1 MVTIWSASVH
11 AVASQQLALDRLASA
26 EQPRYVQ
33 LARAV
38 RTAINQGVLPVGD
51 RLPAERELCRRF
63 SVSRATVRRALV
75 ELEAQGCIRAAGT
88 RGWFVIALVEPNVLM
103 GFTDL
108 AAHRGFATTSRVL
121 ASIVRA
127 PSLDEAEVLKA
138 PPGANVL
145 ELERVRLMDG
155 APVGWQRVTAAVWLA
170 PSLADLGYEH
180 ASLFQGFREHDI
192 EPARADYGVAAI
204 PADARASE
212 LLLVSPG
219 TCLLQVKAVTSDQ
232 HGRPIEISEGTFL
245 GDRYRF
251 TASVTAS

>member
-1 MVTIWSASVH
+1 MVGE
-11 AVASQQLALDRLASA
+11 QLARDPLAPV

-38 RTAINQGVLPVGD
+38 RSAITQGVLPVGD

-63 SVSRATVRRALV
+63 SVSRATVRRALI
-75 ELEAQGCIRAAGT
+75 ELEERGCVQAAGT
-88 RGWFVIALVEPNVLM
+88 RGWFVTALVEPNVQM

-108 AAHRGFATTSRVL
+108 AAHRGFRTSARVL
-121 ASIVRA
+121 TCTVRA

-138 PPGANVL
+138 PPGSAVL

-155 APVGWQRVTAAVWLA
+155 IPVGWQRAIAAAWLA
-170 PSLADLGYEH
+170 PTLADLRYERD
-180 ASLFQGFREHDI
+180 SLFQGFRKYDI
-192 EPARADYGVAAI
+192 APTRADYGVAAV

-212 LLLVSPG
+212 LLHVPLG
-219 TCLLQVKAVTSDQ
+219 ACLLQVKAVTSDQ

-251 TASVTAS
+251 TAAVSADTRQVL

>member
-1 MVTIWSASVH
+1 VH
-11 AVASQQLALDRLASA
+11 AVASTQLAQERLTPA
-26 EQPRYVQ
+26 EQPRYV
-33 LARAV
+33 LVARAV
-38 RTAINQGVLPVGD
+38 RDAIAQGVLPVGD

-75 ELEAQGCIRAAGT
+75 ELETQGCVKAAST
-88 RGWFVIALVEPNVLM
+88 RGWFVTALIEPNVLM

-108 AAHRGFATTSRVL
+108 AAHRGFATTARVL
-121 ASIVRA
+121 ASTVRA
-127 PSLDEAEVLKA
+127 PTLDEAEVLRA
-138 PPGANVL
+138 PPGSVVL

-155 APVGWQRVTAAVWLA
+155 VPVGWQRAVAAAWLA
-170 PSLADLGYEH
+170 PSLADLRFER
-180 ASLFQGFREHDI
+180 ASLFQSFREHDI
-192 EPARADYGVAAI
+192 LPTRADYGVAAI

-212 LLLVSPG
+212 LLQVAIG

-251 TASVTAS
+251 TASVGSDPRPGLR

>member
-1 MVTIWSASVH
+1 MVGE
-11 AVASQQLALDRLASA
+11 QLATGRLAPA
-26 EQPRYVQ
+26 EQPRYVSV
-33 LARAV
+33 ARAI
-38 RTAINQGVLPVGD
+38 RDAIAQGVLPVGD

-63 SVSRATVRRALV
+63 GVSRATVRRALV
-75 ELEAQGCIRAAGT
+75 ELEAQGRIKAAGT
-88 RGWFVIALVEPNVLM
+88 RGWFVTALVEPDVLM

-108 AAHRGFATTSRVL
+108 AARRGFETTSRVL
-121 ASIVRA
+121 ASAVRA
-127 PSLDEAEVLKA
+127 PNLDEAEVLRA
-138 PPGANVL
+138 PPGSAVL

-155 APVGWQRVTAAVWLA
+155 VPVGWQRAIAAAWLA
-170 PSLADLGYEH
+170 PSLADLSYEH

-192 EPARADYGVAAI
+192 TPTRADYGVAAI

-212 LLLVSPG
+212 LLLVPLG

-251 TASVTAS
+251 TASVGSDMTPQL

>member
-1 MVTIWSASVH
+1 MVSKQFAIG
-11 AVASQQLALDRLASA
+11 RLARA
-26 EQPRYVQ
+26 EQPRYVRV
-33 LARAV
+33 ARAV
-38 RTAINQGVLPVGD
+38 RDAIARGVLPVGD

-63 SVSRATVRRALV
+63 SVSRATIRRALI
-75 ELEAQGCIRAAGT
+75 ELEAQGRVKAAGT
-88 RGWFVIALVEPNVLM
+88 RGWFVTALVEPNVLM

-121 ASIVRA
+121 ASAVRA
-127 PSLDEAEVLKA
+127 PSLDEAEALKA
-138 PPGANVL
+138 PPGSAVL

-155 APVGWQRVTAAVWLA
+155 VPVGWQRAIAAAWLA
-170 PSLADLGYEH
+170 PSLADLSYEH
-180 ASLFQGFREHDI
+180 ASLFQGFREYDI
-192 EPARADYGVAAI
+192 TPTRADYGVAAI

-212 LLLVSPG
+212 LLLVPPG

-251 TASVTAS
+251 TASVGSDTRPQP

>member
-1 MVTIWSASVH
+1 VR
-11 AVASQQLALDRLASA
+11 AVVSNQVADRLAPV

-33 LARAV
+33 LARAL
-38 RTAINQGVLPVGD
+38 RSAIAQGVLPAGD
-51 RLPAERELCRRF
+51 RLPGERELCRRF

-75 ELEAQGCIRAAGT
+75 ELEAQGCVRAAGT
-88 RGWFVIALVEPNVLM
+88 RGWFVTALVEPNVLM

-121 ASIVRA
+121 TCAVRA

-138 PPGANVL
+138 PPGADVL

-155 APVGWQRVTAAVWLA
+155 APVGWQRVIAAVWLA
-170 PSLADLGYEH
+170 PSLAELSFER
-180 ASLFQGFREHDI
+180 ASLFRAFREHDI
-192 EPARADYGVAAI
+192 APTRADYGVAAI
-204 PADARASE
+204 PAHARASD

-232 HGRPIEISEGTFL
+232 HGRPIEISEGIFL

-251 TASVTAS
+251 TASVSADARPQLP